1 MNAAQQA
8 QAAPPSAEQLAR
20 QRRDIKLPGED
31 LTLAETLRVMDV
43 AREMRDERRTA
54 EEMFRHDE
62 IRLQLRDKLMRTA
75 RMSGDDVSEDQIDA
89 AIEQYLA
96 NQHVYESPPASMRKF
111 FAYCW
116 IWRTRIAMAATA
128 AAAAGA
134 WFFFF

>member
-1 MNAAQQA
+1 M
-8 QAAPPSAEQLAR
+8 AR
-20 QRRDIKLPGED
+20 QRREIKLPGED

-62 IRLQLRDKLMRTA
+62 VRLQLREKLMRTA
-75 RMSGDDVSEDQIDA
+75 RMSGDDVTEEQLDA

-96 NQHVYESPPASMRKF
+96 NQHVYETPPASISKF

-116 IWRTRIAMAATA
+116 IWRARIAMAATA

-134 WFFFF
+134 WLFFF